1 MGRQKNKFDKTM
13 KLSWIYLALAATAM
27 AEEDERG
34 QKGSNAC
41 QGIQLPSESFKCKNK
56 KKKEDRRK
64 KCKVLCKSSM
74 KKVYCKKWLG
84 QQKRRISQHQEN
96 MLERRPLLSKLHY
109 KTIFRVS

>member
-1 MGRQKNKFDKTM
+1 MGRPKNKFDQTM

-74 KKVYCKKWLG
+74 KKVTATKMVGATKK
-84 QQKRRISQHQEN
+84 EN
-96 MLERRPLLSKLHY
+96 LSTSKKY
-109 KTIFRVS
+109 ARNNTTAFKTP

>member
-1 MGRQKNKFDKTM
+1 M
-13 KLSWIYLALAATAM
+13 KLSWLYLALAATAM

-74 KKVYCKKWLG
+74 KKVYCNENGWGNKKG
-84 QQKRRISQHQEN
+84 ESVNIKKN
-96 MLERRPLLSKLHY
+96 MLEITPLLLKPHY
-109 KTIFRVS
+109 KTILGSL